1 MLHVSASCRKLLELA
16 EEMELKK
23 RDQAGL
29 MREFLFVH
37 LRDFL
42 APDQLPEDLLTTA
55 EKQFIVRHELDNIR
69 ALSEDPSIPGYPNFR
84 MYEGQSIGKSPVLII
99 IDFIYPMRRIF
110 TVCCYY
116 RLSVHGF
123 HSDSTFLF
131 IIFSP
136 SDDAPRSDH
145 RHVPAARPGDP
156 QEALYQ
162 VVLLQGAAHR

>member
-1 MLHVSASCRKLLELA
+1 MAAEQLGALFDAFALVQGVMLHVSASCRKLLELA

-42 APDQLPEDLLTTA
+42 AADQLPEDLLTTA

-84 MYEGQSIGKSPVLII
+84 MYEGQSIGKLFLILFL
-99 IDFIYPMRRIF
+99 DCA
-110 TVCCYY
+110 T
-116 RLSVHGF
+116 RLSLRVECPWISLGF
-123 HSDSTFLF
+123 HFFFDYFQSK
-131 IIFSP
+131 
-136 SDDAPRSDH
+136 
-145 RHVPAARPGDP
+145 
-156 QEALYQ
+156 
-162 VVLLQGAAHR
+162 